1 MSVVKEYLTDETK
14 IRIHDDY
21 IGTEEKTKIREL
33 IISLIINKVKKNVLK
48 LKWDIIDDKI
58 LLCW

>member
-1 MSVVKEYLTDETK
+1 MSVVKKYLIDKTK

-33 IISLIINKVKKNVLK
+33 IISLIINKVKN
-48 LKWDIIDDKI
+48 
-58 LLCW
+58 